1 MKPSTM
7 RRAYQREA
15 FVAIVLARLVVRFVP
30 AARIFAWAN
39 RPARR
44 VNRFAANETRWIS
57 WAVDRVAARPW
68 MNALCLPRA
77 LATHSMLRRRGITSQ
92 LCLGVARED
101 QALVAHAWLEIG
113 ENRIVLDPEIDR
125 FTPLARFGGTG

>member
-15 FVAIVLARLVVRFVP
+15 FVAILLARLVVRFVSP
-30 AARIFAWAN
+30 ARIFAWAN

-44 VNRFAANETRWIS
+44 VNRFAGDETKWIS
-57 WAVDRVAARPW
+57 WAVQRVAARPR

-77 LATHSMLRRRGITSQ
+77 LATHAMLRRRGITSR
-92 LCLGVARED
+92 LCLGVAREN
-101 QALVAHAWLEIG
+101 QALVAHAWVEIG
-113 ENRIVLDPEIDR
+113 ENRIALDPEIVR
-125 FTPLARFGGTG
+125 FTPLARFGGTH